1 MVCRELQTNAWTLD
15 GLFSVVWMEYLLL
28 DDVSYTAA
36 PNVQVCELQYDSL
49 AEQAP
54 RHLHLGHASFQ
65 IILTC

>member
-1 MVCRELQTNAWTLD
+1 
-15 GLFSVVWMEYLLL
+15 MEYLLL